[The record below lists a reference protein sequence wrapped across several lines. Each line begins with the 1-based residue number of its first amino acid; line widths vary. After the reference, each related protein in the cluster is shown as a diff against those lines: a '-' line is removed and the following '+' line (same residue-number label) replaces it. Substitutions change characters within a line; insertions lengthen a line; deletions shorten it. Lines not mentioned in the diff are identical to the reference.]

1 MSSRS
6 LRDRPRIVAA
16 RRGAEAALRTWVHDA
31 DDRTLERVLRRGP
44 ALRALFA
51 ALARAYR
58 PEGAEGFEGAL
69 VFEMRTS
76 DGGVRRWTIAVA
88 SGRATAHPGPAAD
101 PALTLQLALPDVARF
116 AAGELDPGRALLE
129 GRLDLKG
136 DFGLATR
143 LGEMF
148 GRRA

>member
-6 LRDRPRIVAA
+6 LRDRPRIAAA
-16 RRGAEAALRTWVHDA
+16 RRGAEAALRGWVREA
-31 DDRTLERVLRRGP
+31 DDRKLERVLRRGP
-44 ALRALFA
+44 ALRVLFA

-58 PEGAEGFEGAL
+58 PEAAEGFEGAL
-69 VFEMRTS
+69 AFELRTS
-76 DGGVRRWTIAVA
+76 DGDVRRWTIAVA
-88 SGRATAHPGPAAD
+88 SGRATARPGPAAD

-148 GRRA
+148 GTRA

>member
-1 MSSRS
+1 MSSRP
-6 LRDRPRIVAA
+6 LRDRPRIAAA
-16 RRGAEAALRTWVHDA
+16 RRRADAALHAWVHDA

-44 ALRALFA
+44 ALRMLFA
-51 ALARAYR
+51 ALARAYV
-58 PEGAEGFEGAL
+58 PVPAEDFEGEIAYEL
-69 VFEMRTS
+69 RDS
-76 DGGVRRWTIAVA
+76 DGGVRHWTIVVA
-88 SGRATAHPGPAAD
+88 SRRATARPGRAVD
-101 PALTLQLALPDVARF
+101 PALTLELALADVARF

-148 GRRA
+148 GTRA